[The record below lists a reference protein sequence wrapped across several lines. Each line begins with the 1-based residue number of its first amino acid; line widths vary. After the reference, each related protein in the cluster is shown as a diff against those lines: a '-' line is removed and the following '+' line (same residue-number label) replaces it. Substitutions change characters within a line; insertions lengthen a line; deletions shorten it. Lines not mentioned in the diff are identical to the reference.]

1 MISIFPHKNIFY
13 KIYKLFLRSYYMR
26 RLTKLQKTCKTSED
40 FTRFVKINSEF
51 LFGHNELVVISVTF
65 WITFAFDSSL
75 GIFFWLKSS
84 FKSFGK
90 FPIN

>member
-1 MISIFPHKNIFY
+1 
-13 KIYKLFLRSYYMR
+13 MR
-26 RLTKLQKTCKTSED
+26 RLTKLQKTYKTSET

-75 GIFFWLKSS
+75 DILFGLKSS
-84 FKSFGK
+84 FKLFGK